1 VATDGAWCRWFIER
15 KQNQLGLSCPFAAVH
30 CIVHQE
36 TPCAKSL
43 QMKNLMDVV
52 VKTVNFIR
60 ARGLNHRQLTSFL
73 TLLDTEYGELLYHT
87 ELRWLIREKVL
98 QRFFEL
104 RQEIALFMAMKDK
117 DVPQLSDPTFLSD
130 LAFLTDITQ
139 HLNTLNLQLQG
150 PKQVITL
157 MYDCIKSFKCKL
169 SLWAK
174 QLAADNLAHFSSL

>member
-1 VATDGAWCRWFIER
+1 MIKLVVLFILQHFCFSNSAKLLFFSLAFSLAEPHAGADSDQRWRHSRSPSFLPCLCLSLSVIKRPVAGV
-15 KQNQLGLSCPFAAVH
+15 GSC
-30 CIVHQE
+30 
-36 TPCAKSL
+36 L
-43 QMKNLMDVV
+43 DVV

-60 ARGLNHRQLTSFL
+60 AKGLNHRQFTSFL
-73 TLLDTEYGELLYHT
+73 TLLLLDTEYGELLYHT
-87 ELRWLIREKVL
+87 EVRWLSRGKML

-150 PKQVITL
+150 P
-157 MYDCIKSFKCKL
+157 
-169 SLWAK
+169 
-174 QLAADNLAHFSSL
+174 NR